1 MSQILLS
8 FGFFI
13 FSYLLGSIPFSY
25 LITKIFTKKNVFELG
40 WKKSSA
46 SNVIK
51 NIGKLPGIL
60 AFLLDVGKGFL
71 VIYLS
76 QKLGL
81 PLFVQV
87 LAGLCAILGH
97 NWSIFVKGKG
107 GRGLAT
113 LVGAIIGFSPVFLF
127 IIVIPCIIFTFI
139 WTASIGTIL
148 SLLFG
153 IFLGFAFTKW
163 QAPGFLLLISLFPI
177 FIKRLSPI
185 KEIKNINDQKKKREL
200 IENRLLFDQ
209 DTVPAFRIKFFKNKL

>member
-1 MSQILLS
+1 MFQLLS
-8 FGFFI
+8 YFFLFI

-25 LITKIFTKKNVFELG
+25 LITKFFTKKNVFELG

-46 SNVIK
+46 SNVLK

-71 VIYLS
+71 AVYLAQQLEFS
-76 QKLGL
+76 FFIQA
-81 PLFVQV
+81 
-87 LAGLCAILGH
+87 LAGICAILGH

-113 LVGAIIGFSPVFLF
+113 LVGAVIAFSPVFLF
-127 IIVIPCIIFTFI
+127 IIVIPCIVFTFI

-163 QAPGFLLLISLFPI
+163 QAPGFLILISLFPI

-185 KEIKNINDQKKKREL
+185 KEIKNSNDQKKKQEL

>member
-1 MSQILLS
+1 MPYYFYIL
-8 FGFFI
+8 FFV
-13 FSYLLGSIPFSY
+13 FSYLVGAIPFSY
-25 LITKIFTKKNVFELG
+25 IVTKIFAKKDLFEVG

-51 NIGKLPGIL
+51 NVGKVPGII

-71 VIYLS
+71 VVLLAQYFGFNSYL
-76 QKLGL
+76 QA
-81 PLFVQV
+81 
-87 LAGLCAILGH
+87 LAGLLTIFGH
-97 NWSIFVKGKG
+97 NWSIFVKGRG

-113 LVGAIIGFSPVFLF
+113 LVGAIFALCPIFLL

-153 IFLGFAFTKW
+153 IFLGLTQPAW
-163 QAPGFLLLISLFPI
+163 QPAALLLLLSLIPVFA
-177 FIKRLSPI
+177 KRLSPI
-185 KEIKNINDQKKKREL
+185 KEVQEADESKKREL

-209 DTVPAFRIKFFKNKL
+209 DAVPPFRIKLFKKS

>member
-1 MSQILLS
+1 MPQLLLY
-8 FGFFI
+8 FCFFV

-71 VIYLS
+71 VVYLAQQLQFS
-76 QKLGL
+76 SFLQA
-81 PLFVQV
+81 
-87 LAGLCAILGH
+87 LAGICAILGH

-113 LVGAIIGFSPVFLF
+113 LVGAVIGFSPVFLF

-148 SLLFG
+148 SLVFG
-153 IFLGFAFTKW
+153 VFLGFAFAKW
-163 QAPGFLLLISLFPI
+163 QAPGFLILISLLPI

-185 KEIKNINDQKKKREL
+185 KEINNITDQGEKRAL

-209 DTVPAFRIKFFKNKL
+209 DTVPSFRIKFFKK